1 MRQRFEFTLFP
12 IAAPEVAGGIDPS
25 LALLGS
31 LGWELRGIASDPA
44 GGLVLALQR
53 PLDEELPLP
62 DAPTLAATLVEPLTV
77 PTLATER
84 FE

>member
-1 MRQRFEFTLFP
+1 MRQRFEFTLYP
-12 IAAPEVAGGIDPS
+12 IAASDVAGGVDPS

-31 LGWELRGIASDPA
+31 LGWELRGITSDAA

-62 DAPTLAATLVEPLTV
+62 DAPTLAATLVEPLSV
-77 PTLATER
+77 PSLTTER

>member
-1 MRQRFEFTLFP
+1 MRQRFEFSLYP
-12 IAAPEVAGGIDPS
+12 IVAGDVAGGVDPS

-31 LGWELRGIASDPA
+31 LGWELRGIASDPS

-62 DAPTLAATLVEPLTV
+62 DSATLAATLVEPLSV
-77 PTLATER
+77 PVLTEHG
-84 FE
+84 E